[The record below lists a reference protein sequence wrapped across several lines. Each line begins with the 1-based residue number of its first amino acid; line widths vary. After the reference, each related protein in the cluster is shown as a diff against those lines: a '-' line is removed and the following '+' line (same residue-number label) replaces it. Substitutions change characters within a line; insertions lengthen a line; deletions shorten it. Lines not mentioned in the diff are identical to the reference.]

1 MQQQTLLDSFGR
13 SIAVKYDENTIFTP
27 LRKNAHLI
35 ILINSTAI
43 LKAADEVFLIN
54 KAVRVSPKKLI
65 KKNINIPL
73 DIVNMKYDELEIVSG
88 SIYKTY
94 FKFTFPN
101 MIGLIAMSSV
111 SLVDD

>member
-1 MQQQTLLDSFGR
+1 MEHGSISDLNVAIMADSFGR

-73 DIVNMKYDELEIVSG
+73 DIVNISPVVK
-88 SIYKTY
+88 
-94 FKFTFPN
+94 KF
-101 MIGLIAMSSV
+101 LIRLNLPAP
-111 SLVDD
+111 

>member
-1 MQQQTLLDSFGR
+1 MADSFGR

-73 DIVNMKYDELEIVSG
+73 DIVNISPVIK
-88 SIYKTY
+88 
-94 FKFTFPN
+94 KFLIFQRN
-101 MIGLIAMSSV
+101 YLVLMIFLTHLF
-111 SLVDD
+111 SLQNV